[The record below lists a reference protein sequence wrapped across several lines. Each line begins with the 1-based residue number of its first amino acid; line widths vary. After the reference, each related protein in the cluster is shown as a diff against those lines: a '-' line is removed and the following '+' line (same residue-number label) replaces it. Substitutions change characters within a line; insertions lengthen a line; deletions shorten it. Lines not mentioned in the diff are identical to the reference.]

1 MNGERL
7 STGIMTAGGLL
18 LSLRYRRSVTTESVG
33 DPAPLP
39 RSRYPFKSGQ
49 AAHAAAVL
57 GITLKEAA
65 ALDCS
70 DEEIAATIDICRVLA
85 DLSPRGE
92 AVPTRRLFERLE
104 GHYARALLES
114 RLSALM
120 RAGSVEKD
128 RDVLHEQDVRL
139 TLPGALS
146 LVLVPWV
153 SSMFGQRALLELLS
167 RAQARAQSP
176 AATAADV
183 RADLAELRRVLSTYA
198 SQLRRMVDDRR
209 TAEMI
214 EYARDCDDRE
224 VVNRIGGLRETVARS
239 FPSELADDLD
249 RLSIACDWYIAQQQR
264 LLKLLSFT
272 PGTRGHWVRGDEAH
286 EVMRSAAPARLAGLW
301 DGIAF
306 DEAPFWVSPER
317 VLKAVDDL
325 TFRPS
330 DVPVPE
336 AGVHDASTVLAVDPL
351 EELRMLAEHLLDGAG
366 ERDLTEEFLTRP
378 WPFPAVILADLTV
391 LAGLDDGYVL
401 SYPGNLALRETE
413 TGTRV
418 ATGVILRR
426 VLGAPREDLRDDTD
440 ADGVL
445 P

>member
-1 MNGERL
+1 
-7 STGIMTAGGLL
+7 
-18 LSLRYRRSVTTESVG
+18 
-33 DPAPLP
+33 
-39 RSRYPFKSGQ
+39 
-49 AAHAAAVL
+49 
-57 GITLKEAA
+57 
-65 ALDCS
+65 
-70 DEEIAATIDICRVLA
+70 
-85 DLSPRGE
+85 
-92 AVPTRRLFERLE
+92 
-104 GHYARALLES
+104 
-114 RLSALM
+114 
-120 RAGSVEKD
+120 
-128 RDVLHEQDVRL
+128 
-139 TLPGALS
+139 
-146 LVLVPWV
+146 
-153 SSMFGQRALLELLS
+153 MFGQRALLELLS

-176 AATAADV
+176 AATADDV

-239 FPSELADDLD
+239 FPRELADDLD

-264 LLKLLSFT
+264 LLQLLSST
-272 PGTRGHWVRGDEAH
+272 PGTRGHWVRGDEVH

-317 VLKAVDDL
+317 VLKAVEEL
-325 TFRPS
+325 TFRPSS

-336 AGVHDASTVLAVDPL
+336 AGVHDAATALAADPL
-351 EELRMLAEHLLDGAG
+351 EELRILAEHLLAGAD

-391 LAGLDDGYVL
+391 LAGLDDRYVL
-401 SYPGNLALRETE
+401 DYPGNLALRETG

-426 VLGAPREDLRDDTD
+426 VPGAPREKLRGGAV

-445 P
+445 Q

>member
-1 MNGERL
+1 
-7 STGIMTAGGLL
+7 
-18 LSLRYRRSVTTESVG
+18 
-33 DPAPLP
+33 
-39 RSRYPFKSGQ
+39 
-49 AAHAAAVL
+49 
-57 GITLKEAA
+57 
-65 ALDCS
+65 
-70 DEEIAATIDICRVLA
+70 
-85 DLSPRGE
+85 
-92 AVPTRRLFERLE
+92 
-104 GHYARALLES
+104 
-114 RLSALM
+114 M

-146 LVLVPWV
+146 LVLVPWI

-176 AATAADV
+176 AASAEDV

-224 VVNRIGGLRETVARS
+224 LVNRIGGLRETVARS
-239 FPSELADDLD
+239 FPRQLADDLD

-264 LLKLLSFT
+264 LLKLLSST
-272 PGTRGHWVRGDEAH
+272 PGTRGHWVRGDEVH
-286 EVMRSAAPARLAGLW
+286 EVMRSAAPAQLAGLW

-306 DEAPFWVSPER
+306 DEAPFWVSPEK
-317 VLKAVDDL
+317 VLKAVEEL
-325 TFRPS
+325 TFRPSS

-336 AGVHDASTVLAVDPL
+336 AGVHDAATALAGDPL
-351 EELRMLAEHLLDGAG
+351 EELRMLAEHLLAG
-366 ERDLTEEFLTRP
+366 SDERDLTEEFLTRP

-391 LAGLDDGYVL
+391 LAGLDDRYML
-401 SYPGNLALRETE
+401 RYPGNLALRETG
-413 TGTRV
+413 TVTRV

-426 VLGAPREDLRDDTD
+426 APSARRENLRDGAV

-445 P
+445 R

>member
-1 MNGERL
+1 
-7 STGIMTAGGLL
+7 MTAGELL
-18 LSLRYRRSVTTESVG
+18 FSLRYRRFVTTDSG
-33 DPAPLP
+33 ANPAPLP
-39 RSRYPFKSGQ
+39 RSRYPFRSGQ

-57 GITLKEAA
+57 GITLKEPA

-70 DEEIAATIDICRVLA
+70 DDEIAAAVDICRMLA
-85 DLSPRGE
+85 DLSPHGE
-92 AVPTRRLFERLE
+92 AVPTRKLFERLE
-104 GHYARALLES
+104 GHYPRALLES

-120 RAGSVEKD
+120 RVGSVEKG

-139 TLPGALS
+139 ALPGALS

-167 RAQARAQSP
+167 RAQSP
-176 AATAADV
+176 AATADDV
-183 RADLAELRRVLSTYA
+183 RADLAELRRVLSTFA
-198 SQLRRMVDDRR
+198 SQLRRIVDDRR

-224 VVNRIGGLRETVARS
+224 VVYRIGGLRETVATS
-239 FPSELADDLD
+239 FPRELADDLD

-264 LLKLLSFT
+264 LLKLLSAT
-272 PGTRGHWVRGDEAH
+272 PGARGHWVRGDEVH
-286 EVMRSAAPARLAGLW
+286 EVMRSAAPARLAAFW
-301 DGIAF
+301 DGITF
-306 DEAPFWVSPER
+306 DEAPVWVSPQR
-317 VLKAVDDL
+317 VLAAVAEL
-325 TFRPS
+325 AFRPA

-336 AGVHDASTVLAVDPL
+336 AGVHDVEAAPATDPL
-351 EELRMLAEHLLDGAG
+351 EELRALAEQLLDGAD

-391 LAGLDDGYVL
+391 LAGLDASYAL
-401 SYPGNLALRETE
+401 SYPGNLAMRETG

-426 VLGAPREDLRDDTD
+426 IPGATRENLRDDVV

-445 P
+445 R